1 MCRGSLDTHLLREN
15 DTELNWSR
23 RIKIAIGIARAVDYL
38 HSCARPVIH
47 RDLKASNVLLDA
59 EFNPELSDFG
69 LARYGPLEDQSH
81 VSSGVIGTRGY
92 IAPEYF
98 TTGHLTVKT
107 DVYSFGVVLLEL
119 FSGCVAV
126 KRSRDTS
133 ERDLA
138 VWAKPHL
145 SSHME
150 LRKIIDKK
158 IVWNIDMDEA
168 QKFAS
173 IICRCLSSDPKN
185 RPTMGE
191 VLASLE
197 QLEQDM
203 LLSNLNTLG
212 LSKYYRRAH
221 I

>member
-98 TTGHLTVKT
+98 TT
-107 DVYSFGVVLLEL
+107 
-119 FSGCVAV
+119 V

>member
-98 TTGHLTVKT
+98 TT
-107 DVYSFGVVLLEL
+107 VLLEL